1 MTADWLEPDIEQPLI
16 STETTEALGMVE
28 LLLENF
34 ANYPEFLKELSGTII
49 KMIEADDW
57 RLKYTGLMTLSQIA
71 EYVPSI
77 GELEP
82 VILVLF
88 SYVRDDHPAIKAAC
102 FHCLGQFC
110 IDLKP
115 EFQKIYCA
123 EIFEACNLGL
133 QDKVLVV

>member
-1 MTADWLEPDIEQPLI
+1 
-16 STETTEALGMVE
+16 MVE

-49 KMIEADDW
+49 KMIEAGDW

-71 EYVPSI
+71 EHAPSMS
-77 GELEP
+77 ELEP

-88 SYVRDDHPAIKAAC
+88 NYVHDDHPAIKAAC

-110 IDLKP
+110 VDLKP
-115 EFQKIYCA
+115 DFQKSYSA
-123 EIFEACNLGL
+123 QIFEACTLGL
-133 QDKVLVV
+133 QDKVLVI